1 MGRFASDAALA
12 GIAFGC
18 LFLGACSSGNPTH
31 VVANSVPKNISLT
44 PSPNISLEV
53 GKTLG
58 LTATAKNGAGT
69 TLIETFAYQS
79 SDSSVVTVANNGN
92 MCAGTWDSLTVPV
105 VCTPGSTGTAQ
116 VAATARGVSSPP
128 VTVFVHQ
135 HITDIVISKVPNQ
148 PPTLSSICYSKGAPS
163 GPESA
168 LYEASAFSGNVD
180 ITPSVGPFS
189 WQSVAVTGQTTSAV
203 SLSTPAAG
211 STQCPA
217 GQHGACLN
225 QQTAAANSPG
235 TSLFFASASG
245 ANSQPLQFNTCP
257 VQTISISALDN
268 PSTSFLVNTT
278 VSTTLNATVT
288 DILGMPLTGVPL
300 TWNSTNAADV
310 KVSGASSTVF
320 GSVGSVT
327 ASAIGAAAVTAS
339 CTPPTCNGGISP
351 SMPIYP
357 TQAISFQVTSSTAPT
372 SPTVYATSTA
382 CNPATNTTNQSC
394 TTQVVPITR
403 TSSTAD
409 FTAGTPIPLPFAPN
423 SFQFDPLGTNGYLG
437 VDTLAFGTQ
446 AAMVL
451 NGTTVTKVSNAAG
464 KVLATSPDG
473 TLAIFS
479 DTADSPNRVFI
490 CQSCN
495 SATSQN
501 VATFLLDGAVAAA
514 FSPDSIA
521 GGFKAYIV
529 SGQSCPGSSSKGCLL
544 VFSTV
549 DATQMVPLNGA
560 ASDVTFI
567 GNGTLGYIAGGDQF
581 GTAFLPTCSDPT
593 QSIPL
598 PPVSLP
604 GQLIRALPD
613 GQSALA
619 SNAPL
624 PPAPTT
630 VQTVTAQI
638 SGPPVVGV
646 PGCPTPRGFLSIH
659 NGVQPAADLGAGTFT
674 PTQFFVSPDG
684 LTAYVLGQTVSGATV
699 ARLPFLI
706 AFNLTRQTSS
716 DITLAGNAIPLSA
729 SISPSGDLLFV
740 GASDGAVHV
749 IDTTTQL
756 DTQQVTFPFPESSL
770 CVGPGNPATQPPV
783 TCNPDLVV
791 VKP

>member
-1 MGRFASDAALA
+1 MGRFASGAALA
-12 GIAFGC
+12 AIACGC
-18 LFLGACSSGNPTH
+18 LFLEACSSGSPTNL
-31 VVANSVPKNISLT
+31 VTNSVPKNISVT
-44 PSPNISLEV
+44 PSPNISLEL
-53 GKTLG
+53 GKTLA

-69 TLIETFAYQS
+69 TLSETFAYQS

-92 MCAGTWDSLTVPV
+92 ICAGTWDSVSTPA
-105 VCTPGSTGTAQ
+105 VCTPGSTGAAQVVATAQ
-116 VAATARGVSSPP
+116 GVSSPA

-135 HITDIVISKVPNQ
+135 HITDIVISKIPNQ
-148 PPTLSSICYSKGAPS
+148 PPTLSSICFSKGAPA

-168 LYEASAFSGNVD
+168 LYQAFAFSGSTD
-180 ITPSVGPFS
+180 ITFSVGPFS
-189 WQSVAVTGQTTSAV
+189 WQSVPVTGQTTSAV
-203 SLSTPAAG
+203 SLSTPAPG
-211 STQCPA
+211 STQCSA
-217 GQHGACLN
+217 GQQGACLN
-225 QQTAAANSPG
+225 QQTATANSPG

-257 VQTISISALDN
+257 VQTISVSALGN

-288 DILGMPLTGVPL
+288 DILGMPLTDVPL
-300 TWNSTNAADV
+300 TWNSTDAADV

-320 GSVGSVT
+320 GSVGTVT

-372 SPTVYATSTA
+372 TPTVYATSTA
-382 CNPATNTTNQSC
+382 CNRATNPTNQSC

-403 TSSTAD
+403 TSSTAN
-409 FTAGTPIPLPFAPN
+409 FTAGTPIPLPFAPD
-423 SFQFDPLGTNGYLG
+423 SFQFDPQGTNGYLG

-446 AAMVL
+446 GAMVL
-451 NGTTVTKVSNAAG
+451 NGTTVTQVSNAAG

-529 SGQSCPGSSSKGCLL
+529 SGQSCPGLGSAGCLL
-544 VFSTV
+544 VFSKV
-549 DATQMVPLNGA
+549 DAAKMVPLIGP
-560 ASDVTFI
+560 ASDVAFI
-567 GNGTLGYIAGGDQF
+567 GNGTLAYIAGGDPT
-581 GTAFLPTCSDPT
+581 GTAFLPTCEDPT
-593 QSIPL
+593 AGSIG
-598 PPVSLP
+598 PVMPSLP

-619 SNAPL
+619 LNAPL
-624 PPAPTT
+624 A
-630 VQTVTAQI
+630 QTVTAQI
-638 SGPPVVGV
+638 SGAPVVGT
-646 PGCPTPRGFLSIH
+646 PGCPAPRGFLSIN
-659 NGVQPAADLGAGTFT
+659 NGVQAAANLGAGTFT

-684 LTAYVLGQTVSGATV
+684 STAYVLGQTGSGATV
-699 ARLPFLI
+699 SRLPFII
-706 AFNLTRQTSS
+706 AFNLNSQRPS
-716 DITLAGNAIPLSA
+716 DITLAGNATPLSA

-756 DTQQVTFPFPESSL
+756 DTQQVTFPFPENSL